1 MILFVKNMVCAR
13 CERTVGRLLAAAGLR
28 VKDLRLGEVDI
39 EGEPAPEQWEAIRR
53 ALYEEGFELLEDRT
67 SRLIEQIKT
76 IVINE
81 IHHETQKPEM
91 MNFSEFLKNR
101 TGYDYSHLSK
111 LFSST
116 QGMTIEK
123 YIIMQ
128 KIERVKEHLIYD
140 ELTLS
145 EIAWRQGYSSSQ
157 HLSSQFRQVTGM
169 TPTQFKSINQ
179 HDRKRLDEV

>member
-1 MILFVKNMVCAR
+1 MKY
-13 CERTVGRLLAAAGLR
+13 TT
-28 VKDLRLGEVDI
+28 
-39 EGEPAPEQWEAIRR
+39 R
-53 ALYEEGFELLEDRT
+53 A
-67 SRLIEQIKT
+67 
-76 IVINE
+76 
-81 IHHETQKPEM
+81 QKPEM

-123 YIIMQ
+123 YVILQ

-145 EIAWRQGYSSSQ
+145 EIAWQLGYSSSQ
-157 HLSSQFRQVTGM
+157 HLSNQFRQVTGM
-169 TPTQFKSINQ
+169 TPTQFKNINQ

>member
-1 MILFVKNMVCAR
+1 MLFVKNMVCAR
-13 CERTVGRLLAAAGLR
+13 CERTVGRLLAAAGLQI
-28 VKDLRLGEVDI
+28 KDLRLGEVDI
-39 EGEPAPEQWEAIRR
+39 EGEPAPEQWEAISR
-53 ALYEEGFELLEDRT
+53 ALYEEGFELLEDRA

-81 IHHETQKPEM
+81 IHHETQKPET
-91 MNFSEFLKNR
+91 MNFSEFLKIR
-101 TGYDYSHLSK
+101 TGHDYSHLSK

-145 EIAWRQGYSSSQ
+145 EIAWRMGYSSSQ
-157 HLSSQFRQVTGM
+157 HLSNQFRQVTGM